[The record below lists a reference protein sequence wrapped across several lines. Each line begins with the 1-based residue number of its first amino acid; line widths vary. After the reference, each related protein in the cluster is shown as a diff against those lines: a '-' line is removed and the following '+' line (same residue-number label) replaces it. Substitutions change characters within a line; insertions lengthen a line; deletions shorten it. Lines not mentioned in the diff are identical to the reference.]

1 MRRTRL
7 PSASTRNPASM
18 RKLAHWCVQHRVIV
32 IALWVVA
39 LVGVSVAS
47 GSAGTAYR
55 DTFKLSGTQSF
66 DAQRLLQESA
76 PKAAGDSER
85 VVFAVDR
92 GTVRE
97 AAAKRRI
104 TAALGRIQRIPGV
117 VGVQSPYGPDG
128 AAQISRD
135 GRVAY
140 ADVRLAKES
149 IGYEQPESKR
159 IIDAV
164 RADAGDGLR
173 IEVSGQVARQSA
185 QPNLNSTAIGV
196 VAALVVLLL
205 VFGSV
210 LAAATPLLITGV
222 ALGVAL
228 GVTGLLSHVISIAT
242 FSSELSLLIGLG
254 VGVDYALFIVT
265 RMRQG
270 IQAGK
275 PVEEAIVDALD
286 TSGRAVLFAGITVC
300 IALLGMFALGVS
312 FLYGVAVAASIAVAF
327 TVIAALTILPAILS
341 FIGTRV
347 LSRRQRRAIG
357 DSGAALPE
365 TGGTGF
371 WQRWADIVSRRPN
384 LVGAT
389 ATLLVLLI
397 AVPFLTMRLGSAD
410 AGSDPTGTTT
420 RKAYDLLAE
429 GFGKGSNGPL
439 QLVAK
444 VDGAAQKAAFER
456 VRAAAAAAP
465 GVVSATP
472 TTVFPDRAG
481 GGSVA
486 IAQIVP
492 TGSPQ
497 DESTT
502 TLLRR
507 LRDETVPQAQAG
519 TGVTVLVGGQTA
531 IFEDFSTVLSEKLP
545 LFIGVVVALS
555 FLLLM
560 AVFRSLLIPLTAA
573 AMNLLSAAAAYG
585 VITAVFQKGWGDFLF
600 GVDKTG
606 PIEPFIPVMM
616 FAIVFGLSMDYQ
628 VFLVSRMYEE
638 WHRTGDNREAISRGL
653 AATGRTIT
661 AAAAIMILVFGA
673 FVLGGDR
680 IIKLFGLG
688 LASAVA
694 IDALIVRSAIVP
706 AIMTLLGKWNWW
718 LPGPLDRV
726 LPRLN
731 VEGDVEH
738 RDDAPLPTG

>member
-1 MRRTRL
+1 
-7 PSASTRNPASM
+7 M
-18 RKLAHWCVQHRVIV
+18 RKLAHWCVRHRVIV
-32 IALWVVA
+32 IAVWIAA
-39 LVGVSVAS
+39 LVAVGMAA

-85 VVFAVDR
+85 VVFAVED
-92 GTVRE
+92 GTVRS
-97 AAAKRRI
+97 AAAKQRI
-104 TAALGRIQRIPGV
+104 TATLERLERFPGV
-117 VGVQSPYGPDG
+117 VEVQSPFAPTG
-128 AAQISRD
+128 AAQISKD
-135 GRVAY
+135 GSVAF
-140 ADVRLAKES
+140 ADVRLAEES
-149 IGYEQPESKR
+149 IAYEPPESKEFVE
-159 IIDAV
+159 AA
-164 RADAGDGLR
+164 RADAGDGLQV
-173 IEVSGQVARQSA
+173 EVAGQVARQA
-185 QPNLNSTAIGV
+185 NQPNLNSTVIGV
-196 VAALVVLLL
+196 IAALIVLLL
-205 VFGSV
+205 VFGSL
-210 LAAATPLLITGV
+210 LAAATPLLITGM

-228 GVTGLLSHVISIAT
+228 GVTALLSHVISIAT

-327 TVIAALTILPAILS
+327 TVIAALTLLPAILS
-341 FIGTRV
+341 FIGPRV
-347 LSRRQRRAIG
+347 LSRRQRRAL
-357 DSGAALPE
+357 GAAPLAE

-371 WQRWADIVSRRPN
+371 WTRWAAIVSRRPN

-389 ATLLVLLI
+389 ATLLVLII
-397 AVPFLTMRLGSAD
+397 AIPFLSMRLGSAD
-410 AGSDPTGTTT
+410 SGSDPVNTTT
-420 RKAYDLLAE
+420 RKAYDLLAQ
-429 GFGKGSNGPL
+429 GFGPGSNGTL

-444 VDGAAQKAAFER
+444 VDGASDRASFEQAR
-456 VRAAAAAAP
+456 NAAAGAE
-465 GVVSATP
+465 GVVSVTP
-472 TTVFPDRAG
+472 TTVLPAKDGNG
-481 GGSVA
+481 GVA
-486 IAQIVP
+486 LAQIVP
-492 TGSPQ
+492 EGSPQ
-497 DESTT
+497 AESTT
-502 TLLRR
+502 ELVELLRS
-507 LRDETVPQAQAG
+507 ETVPKATAG
-519 TGVTVLVGGQTA
+519 SGVTVLVGGETA

-545 LFIGVVVALS
+545 FFMAVVVGLS

-585 VITAVFQKGWGDFLF
+585 VITAVFQKGWGDFLL

-694 IDALIVRSAIVP
+694 IDALIVRSALVP
-706 AIMTLLGKWNWW
+706 AIMTLLGDRNWW
-718 LPGPLDRV
+718 LPSWLDRV
-726 LPRLN
+726 IPRLN

-738 RDDAPLPTG
+738 GDEPRPAAAVSGAPAPEAAGP

>member
-1 MRRTRL
+1 MRR
-7 PSASTRNPASM
+7 
-18 RKLAHWCVQHRVIV
+18 LAHWCVQHRVIV
-32 IALWVVA
+32 IVVWIVA
-39 LVGVSVAS
+39 LFGVSAAS
-47 GSAGTAYR
+47 QSAGTAYR

-66 DAQRLLQESA
+66 DAQNLLQESA

-85 VVFAVDR
+85 VVFAVKQ
-92 GTVRE
+92 GTVRD
-97 AAAKRRI
+97 AAAKQ
-104 TAALGRIQRIPGV
+104 RIQETLDRLKQFPGV
-117 VGVQSPYGPDG
+117 VSVQSPFGAAG
-128 AAQISRD
+128 AAQVSQN
-135 GRVAY
+135 GRIAF
-140 ADVRLAKES
+140 ADVRLEKES
-149 IGYEQPESKR
+149 IKYLTPESKR
-159 IIDAV
+159 FVDAA
-164 RADAGDGLR
+164 RSGAGDGLQV
-173 IEVSGQVARQSA
+173 EVSGQVARQA
-185 QPNLNSTAIGV
+185 NQPNLNSTVIGV
-196 VAALVVLLL
+196 IAALIVLLL
-205 VFGSV
+205 VFGSL
-210 LAAATPLLITGV
+210 LAAATPLLITGL

-228 GVTGLLSHVISIAT
+228 GLTGLLSHVISIAT

-312 FLYGVAVAASIAVAF
+312 FLYGVAVAASIAVAC
-327 TVIAALTILPAILS
+327 TVVAALTVLPAILS
-341 FIGTRV
+341 FIGARV
-347 LSRRQRRAIG
+347 LSRRQRRAL
-357 DSGAALPE
+357 GAAPLAE

-371 WQRWADIVSRRPN
+371 WQRWAAFVSHRPN

-389 ATLLVLLI
+389 ATLIVLLI
-397 AVPFLTMRLGSAD
+397 AIPFLSMRLGSAD
-410 AGSDPTGTTT
+410 AGSDSASTTT

-429 GFGKGSNGPL
+429 GFGPGSNGPL

-444 VDGAAQKAAFER
+444 VDGAAQKATFER
-456 VRAAAAAAP
+456 VRQAAAAAP

-472 TTVFPDRAG
+472 TTVLPAK
-481 GGSVA
+481 GGSGGVA

-492 TGSPQ
+492 KGSPQ

-502 TLLRR
+502 TLLHR
-507 LRDETVPQAQAG
+507 LRDDTVPKAQAG
-519 TGVTVLVGGQTA
+519 SGMKVLVGGQTA

-545 LFIGVVVALS
+545 LFIGVVVGLS

-573 AMNLLSAAAAYG
+573 VMNLLSAAAAYG
-585 VITAVFQKGWGDFLF
+585 IITAVFQKGWGDFLF

-638 WHRTGDNREAISRGL
+638 WHRTGDNREAIARGL

-694 IDALIVRSAIVP
+694 VDALIVRSALVP
-706 AIMTLLGKWNWW
+706 SIMTLLGERNWW
-718 LPGPLDRV
+718 LPGWLDRII
-726 LPRLN
+726 PRLN

-738 RDDAPLPTG
+738 GDDGTPPARTAVPGPRPEAVPDA